1 MKIMKLVI
9 ATIITAII
17 IAVLSSSVYA
27 GTVLS
32 VNTTENDGK
41 ITVSGTVDSSVYA
54 VAVVVYSGDNLEYME
69 TTNVTDDGT
78 YNVELAKT
86 FADGKYTVKVA
97 DYNGGTYETEENVV
111 VGTSEENNPIDNDG
125 DKEDNNATENEEEKT
140 EEDKVVENNENSP
153 QTGDVIR
160 NAFIVLGV
168 AIVAF
173 GVTFIFKKNNNA
185 KKH

>member
-9 ATIITAII
+9 ATIVTAIL
-17 IAVLSSSVYA
+17 IALLSSSVYA

-41 ITVSGTVDSSVYA
+41 ITVSGTVDSDVYA

-69 TTNVTDDGT
+69 TTNVTDDRT

-86 FADGKYTVKVA
+86 FADGTYTVKVA
-97 DYNGGTYETEENVV
+97 DYNGGTYEAEENVV
-111 VGTSEENNPIDNDG
+111 VGTPEEDNPINDEGDAEENNT
-125 DKEDNNATENEEEKT
+125 TEETEEENKAA
-140 EEDKVVENNENSP
+140 ENNENSP

-168 AIVAF
+168 AIAVFA
-173 GVTFIFKKNNNA
+173 VTFIFKKNKNA
-185 KKH
+185 KNH